1 MFNSI
6 RKKLITGFSI
16 ISVLII
22 ASTIY
27 NLTIYNNSKI
37 HLDKIKENAIVSFKY
52 ATEMENNIIQFSKY
66 LLDVSASKDTSHLKA
81 ADEQYILF
89 SSNSDKLA
97 ILNPEY
103 KDQLYEI
110 STHLDKLYDYG
121 KNMADMYIKSG
132 HEDGNKMMVEFYKLA
147 DNITSMVDEI
157 QKESEIYMDDSL
169 MTINIH
175 MEMNQKIAVVIA
187 LITVALALLI
197 AMMLA
202 RGITKP
208 INNLLQIFNDLEKG
222 QGDLTRRI
230 KIKSNDEIAMLAESF
245 NKFMDSMESMI
256 KKVKK
261 NSNKVAES
269 SIVLSEQG
277 AQTAD
282 EINKIKMH
290 MGRAAD
296 DTQNISTS
304 IRQITESV
312 TQIAQ
317 ASNFSAAEVQKIS
330 IGVDNI
336 NIIAQESGKFALKTK
351 LEMKK
356 IEEISSDTINIA
368 EELQNQTGE
377 IGNLLHTIKSISSQ
391 TNILALNAA
400 IEAARAGENGKGFGV
415 VAEEIRNLAES
426 NNQSTCTIE
435 YIVTNI
441 RKMIERTLEAT
452 LVVDGSIKSGSK
464 MVDDVYRQLE
474 NIINGVCKINDM
486 IQSIVTIIEE
496 QSEVTEELSAN
507 LEEIN
512 DSNSAITTATQDVAV
527 SISAQSNKI
536 TELSTTASE
545 LNESA
550 RQLNELVAKFVLGVD

>member
-27 NLTIYNNSKI
+27 NLTIYNDSKI

-52 ATEMENNIIQFSKY
+52 ATEMENNIIQLSKY

-169 MTINIH
+169 MAINIH